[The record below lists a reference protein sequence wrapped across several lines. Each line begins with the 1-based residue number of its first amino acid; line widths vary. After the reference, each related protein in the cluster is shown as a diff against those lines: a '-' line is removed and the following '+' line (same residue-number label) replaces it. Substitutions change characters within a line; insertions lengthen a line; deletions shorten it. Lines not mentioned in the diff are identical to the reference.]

1 MSTSE
6 DQWLTANE
14 ARAVL
19 KVGRTRLWS
28 LTKEGKL
35 IAHQRGPDR
44 RARYYL
50 RVDVERLA
58 GEYHPVA
65 IRHSGDQEA

>member
-1 MSTSE
+1 MGTSN
-6 DQWLTANE
+6 DQWLTAQE

-44 RARYYL
+44 RARYY
-50 RVDVERLA
+50 RRAEVERLA
-58 GEYHPVA
+58 GEYHPLT
-65 IRHSGDQEA
+65 SQDSSSQEA

>member
-1 MSTSE
+1 MSTRE
-6 DQWLTANE
+6 DQWLSAQE

-35 IAHQRGPDR
+35 VAHQWGPDR
-44 RARYYL
+44 RARYY
-50 RVDVERLA
+50 RREEVERLA
-58 GEYHPVA
+58 GEYHPVTNQQS
-65 IRHSGDQEA
+65 SGQEA

>member
-1 MSTSE
+1 MSTSN
-6 DQWLTANE
+6 DQWLTAQE

-28 LTKEGKL
+28 LAKEGKL

-44 RARYYL
+44 RARYY
-50 RVDVERLA
+50 RRTEVERLA
-58 GEYHPVA
+58 GEYHPV
-65 IRHSGDQEA
+65 INQDSSGQEA